1 MSGRNGRPT
10 EQEHIMCHSRS
21 PQGNLVCSRRD
32 CDGVG
37 HVWEHPSAA
46 YDGKVEADAVCDEAA

>member
-1 MSGRNGRPT
+1 
-10 EQEHIMCHSRS
+10 MCQTRS
-21 PQGNLVCSRRD
+21 PKGNLTCSRKD

-46 YDGKVEADAVCDEAA
+46 RDEKAEADRLAED

>member
-1 MSGRNGRPT
+1 
-10 EQEHIMCHSRS
+10 MCRTMS
-21 PQGNLVCSRRD
+21 PQGNLTCARTD

-46 YDGKVEADAVCDEAA
+46 LDAKAEADALCQE